1 MQLATLT
8 VLASTL
14 SVVAFVLMFS
24 LNLKRVL
31 ASWGEGVQVSVYL
44 KEESTDEQVAALKEK
59 LSALPET
66 KSLSFVAK
74 EAATANFKS
83 QMASYAP
90 GLLGDSEFANPFPAS
105 YKLTLNEKI
114 ESDKDVDKLEALAGV
129 IGQMEGVEDV
139 SYGQSWVR
147 NYSSFVS
154 ALHYASAVMAV
165 ILLAG
170 GLFVVGNSIRTSISA
185 RREEIEILEL
195 VGATSSMIRR
205 PFVTEGLIMGA
216 LAAAFALSLNL
227 VLHFWQKSVMAKSLV
242 LSRIVPLV
250 SFLDVLTVIAF
261 LVIGAGLGAL
271 GAWLTVRK
279 INDGWSASQGLDT

>member
-44 KEESTDEQVAALKEK
+44 KEETSDEQIAALKEK
-59 LSALPET
+59 LSVLPET
-66 KSLSFVAK
+66 KSINFVAK

-129 IGQMEGVEDV
+129 IGKMEGVEDV

-154 ALHYASAVMAV
+154 ALHYASAVMAA

-170 GLFVVGNSIRTSISA
+170 GIFVVGNSIRTSISA
-185 RREEIEILEL
+185 RREEIQILEL
-195 VGATSSMIRR
+195 VGATSNMIRR

-216 LAAAFALSLNL
+216 IASAFALSLNL
-227 VLHFWQKSVMAKSLV
+227 VLHYWQKSVMAKSLV

-250 SFLDVLTVIAF
+250 SFLDLFTVIAF